1 MLGKGNHVMTIP
13 GTSRLENLK
22 INLGAYEIGLTD
34 DELTTLD
41 HLADRVK
48 DERYDERGMSII
60 NG

>member
-1 MLGKGNHVMTIP
+1 MTIP